1 MSRQPVS
8 VLRLAI
14 FGKRAKK
21 LFTEAEIE
29 ALAAYLSQF
38 PEKGDVIP
46 GTKGLRKLRWSV
58 ANRGKRGGSRVIYY
72 YHVPESIILLLSA
85 YAKSQQGDMDAAEKK
100 ILRAAVEQFLEE

>member
-1 MSRQPVS
+1 MSQQSVS

-14 FGKRAKK
+14 FTKRAKK

-58 ANRGKRGGSRVIYY
+58 GNRGKRGGSRVIYY
-72 YHVPESIILLLSA
+72 YHVFRKPHFVVIGLCQEPA
-85 YAKSQQGDMDAAEKK
+85 GGYGCGGEKNTK
-100 ILRAAVEQFLEE
+100 GSGRTVL

>member
-1 MSRQPVS
+1 MSQQPVN

-14 FGKRAKK
+14 FSKRAKK

-46 GTKGLRKLRWSV
+46 GTKGLRKLRWAV
-58 ANRGKRGGSRVIYY
+58 GNRGKRGGSRVIYY
-72 YHVPESIILLLSA
+72 YH
-85 YAKSQQGDMDAAEKK
+85 
-100 ILRAAVEQFLEE
+100 LRKASSCCYRPMPRTSRRIWMLRRKRY